1 MTRFLATVFGLLIA
15 AIALSGFTTR
25 KPAACATFGAC
36 QLPLASYQSSP
47 LVVSPNGP
55 YTTIQAALDE
65 AQNGDTIE
73 VRGGTYAGP
82 LIVEKSVQLQGIDW
96 PVIDGGGRGTV
107 VTLAAPGIVFKSFE
121 VRGSGVEP
129 DQDHA
134 GITLTAAH
142 VTVEDNRLRDV
153 LFGIFVAQADDAQV
167 RGNDISSK
175 EEYETGRRGDAIRL
189 WYSVRAV
196 IENNHVHDARDV
208 VIWYSAEAIIRN
220 NLIEGGRYGIH
231 LMYCNQAQ
239 MVDNRL
245 LNNSVGVYTMYSNDV
260 ILRDNLIQGQRGPS
274 GYALGFKDADNVLV
288 AHNTL
293 VDNEAGAFLDGLPF
307 SPQGYGRFEN
317 NILAFNDVGFILQ
330 PAVRGATFTGNTFWE
345 NVEQV
350 AVQGG
355 GQVGQNTWQGNYWSD
370 YTGFDANGDGQ
381 GDVPYQAERFFESL
395 TDREPRLRALLYSP
409 AAQAIEMAA
418 QTFPIIR
425 PQPKLTDPAPS
436 VQPAPL
442 SITVSPTPA
451 TPASVPAAVV
461 IILAV
466 LLGLAGSP
474 LLRKYRLVSSNNAP
488 MKHPMTHYQSPIT
501 NSHTPIRVTDLSK
514 RFGKAQVLR
523 QVTFEVERGRAIAL
537 WGPNG
542 AGKTTLLKTILGLL
556 DFDGGIAIEGY
567 DVKREGKL
575 ARRQIGYVPQEVIF
589 YDWTVKATMAFYAR
603 LKQVRSSR
611 LSGQEVTEVTTTN
624 TNGRSGRLSGQE
636 ATEVAPTNPAG
647 RIPSLLQQLGLLD
660 HQDKSVS
667 TLSGGLRQRL
677 ALAVALLADPPIL
690 LLDEP
695 TANLDAQARR
705 EYLSL
710 LAALRRQGKTILF
723 ASHRLEELEILA
735 DQVVILEQGQLV
747 ETITPEALR
756 QRLDPTVEMTL
767 WVPEPQ
773 RGGAVKLLQDQG
785 LPAHLNGRGTV
796 VVTVHTGQKMQML
809 DVLTGQG
816 ISVLDFEL

>member
-1 MTRFLATVFGLLIA
+1 MTRFLATMFGLLIA
-15 AIALSGFTTR
+15 TIFLSGFTTR

-36 QLPLASYQSSP
+36 QLPIANYQSSS
-47 LVVSPNGP
+47 LVVSPDGP
-55 YTTIQAALDE
+55 YMTIQAALDE
-65 AQNGDTIE
+65 AQDGDTIE
-73 VRGGTYAGP
+73 VRGGRYAGP
-82 LIVEKSVQLQGIDW
+82 LVVEKSVTLQGVDW

-107 VTLAAPGIVFKSFE
+107 VTLAAPGVIFRGFE

-129 DQDHA
+129 DRDHA
-134 GITLTAAH
+134 GITLTAPQI
-142 VTVEDNRLRDV
+142 TVEGNRLRDV

-175 EEYETGRRGDAIRL
+175 DDYETGRRGDAIRL
-189 WYSVRAV
+189 WYSVRAI

-208 VIWYSAEAIIRN
+208 VIWYSTGVIMRG

-231 LMYCNQAQ
+231 LMYCDQAQ
-239 MVDNRL
+239 VENNRL

-260 ILRDNLIQGQRGPS
+260 TLRDNLIQGQRGPS

-293 VDNEAGAFLDGLPF
+293 VDNGAGAFLDGLPF

-330 PAVRGATFTGNTFWE
+330 PAVRGATFTSNTFWE

-355 GQVGQNTWQGNYWSD
+355 GQLGENRWQGNYWSD
-370 YTGFDANGDGQ
+370 YTGFDADGDGQ
-381 GDVPYQAERFFESL
+381 GDIPYQAERFFESL

-425 PQPKLTDPAPS
+425 PQPKLTDPSPS

-442 SITVSPTPA
+442 PNMVSPEPA
-451 TPASVPAAVV
+451 ASASVPAGFMIV
-461 IILAV
+461 LTV
-466 LLGLAGSP
+466 LLGLLGLP
-474 LLRKYRLVSSNNAP
+474 LLRKWTRIGRISGFGKRQLVSSNDSNMNQPLAS
-488 MKHPMTHYQSPIT
+488 YQLPIT
-501 NSHTPIRVTDLSK
+501 NDHAPIRVTNLGK

-523 QVTFEVERGRAIAL
+523 QVTFDVPRGRAIPL

-542 AGKTTLLKTILGLL
+542 AGKTTLLKAILGLL
-556 DFDGGIAIEGY
+556 DFDGDIEIEGH
-567 DVKREGKL
+567 DVKRQGKL
-575 ARRQIGYVPQEVIF
+575 ARRQMGYVPQEVIF
-589 YDWTVKATMAFYAR
+589 YDWTVAATMSFYAR

-611 LSGQEVTEVTTTN
+611 LSGREVTEVAPAN
-624 TNGRSGRLSGQE
+624 LS
-636 ATEVAPTNPAG
+636 G
-647 RIPSLLQQLGLLD
+647 RIPTLLQQLGLLE
-660 HQDKSVS
+660 HQHKAVS

-710 LAALRRQGKTILF
+710 LATLRRQGKTILF

-735 DQVVILEQGQLV
+735 DQVVILEAGQLV
-747 ETITPEALR
+747 EVITPEALR
-756 QRLDPTVEMTL
+756 QRLDPAVEMTL
-767 WVPEPQ
+767 WLPEPQ
-773 RGGAVKLLQDQG
+773 RSGAVRLLQEQG

-796 VVTVHTGQKMQML
+796 VVTVHNGRKMQML
-809 DVLTGQG
+809 DSLTGQG